1 MAGMRPWI
9 GAALIATFAVV
20 LTSGASPWVAAVGG
34 AFVPPDI
41 AQDVAAAR
49 LFASRVNPYGPA
61 IRDMHARVV
70 PVPVNETFPYFP
82 HPPFSLIVSWPFAF
96 VSFQTAALAW
106 FSFSLGLLFLLAVLL
121 AAEWAD
127 GRGASAP
134 PPMPLVLLF
143 FAFLLAW
150 PPVLYNL
157 EKGQW
162 SILLAVL
169 VTLGWR
175 ALSRGRA
182 PEAGAWIG
190 LAASVKVFPVLLG
203 GYLLVRARRAL
214 IWFVATGLLA
224 TGFPLLFIGIG
235 AFAAFIGQSRLNMP
249 YWETFPSVTYSLH
262 GALARLL
269 IGGAWARPAIDAP
282 VLARVL
288 DALATLALLGCA
300 GAAALR
306 ASRHGRSDAQTSA
319 PFAAWVAILPVLN
332 PQSLG
337 HNGVLLAL
345 PLVLSARALLSDGR
359 MWLKVAWGLAFVLVS
374 IPRQTLARLAP
385 PPIDPMEGLAIVAL
399 PMWGA
404 LLLFGV
410 AVATGGFSQQRAT
423 VPTPGRPASL
433 LK

>member
-1 MAGMRPWI
+1 MRSWI
-9 GAALIATFAVV
+9 GAALIATLATV
-20 LTSGASPWVAAVGG
+20 LMSGAAPWIAAVGG

-61 IRDMHARVV
+61 IREMHARVV

-106 FSFSLGLLFLLAVLL
+106 FSFSIGLLFLLAVLL
-121 AAEWAD
+121 AGGWASGD
-127 GRGASAP
+127 AASFTP
-134 PPMPLVLLF
+134 PTKLVLVF
-143 FAFLLAW
+143 FALLLAW

-175 ALSRGRA
+175 ALSRGR
-182 PEAGAWIG
+182 EKEGGVWIG

-203 GYLLVRARRAL
+203 GYLLLRARPGVA
-214 IWFVATGLLA
+214 WFVATGLLA
-224 TGFPLLFIGIG
+224 TGFPLLVIGFG
-235 AFAAFIGQSRLNMP
+235 AFAAFIGQSQLNMP

-269 IGGAWARPAIDAP
+269 IGGTWARPALHAP
-282 VLARVL
+282 ALARAV
-288 DALATLALLGCA
+288 DALGTLALLGCA
-300 GAAALR
+300 AAVAIR
-306 ASRHGRSDAQTSA
+306 ASRTRLSDAETGA

-345 PLVLSARALLSDGR
+345 PLVLTARALLSDGR
-359 MWLKVAWGLAFVLVS
+359 LWLKVAWGLGLVLVS

-385 PPIDPMEGLAIVAL
+385 PPIDPVEGLAIVAL

-410 AVATGGFSQQRAT
+410 AVATGFSREPA
-423 VPTPGRPASL
+423 VPAASASL